1 MKKILIQYLW
11 IISLFLI
18 VILIAGCVN
27 KPLITKKE
35 PSVYDGSLGLML
47 GCMFDPKACKEV
59 KKNAEQDEITK
70 EWEEV
75 DKQLD
80 K

>member
-1 MKKILIQYLW
+1 MKNILIQYLW
-11 IISLFLI
+11 IIALFLV

-27 KPLITKKE
+27 RPVETNKKI
-35 PSVYDGSLGLML
+35 SVYDGSMSLAIA
-47 GCMFDPKACKEV
+47 CIFSPKDCDKLQQ
-59 KKNAEQDEITK
+59 EQ

>member
-11 IISLFLI
+11 IITLFLI
-18 VILIAGCVN
+18 VILFAGCAN
-27 KPLITKKE
+27 KPTQSNKKI
-35 PSVYDGSLGLML
+35 SVYDGSMSIAIA
-47 GCMFDPKACKEV
+47 CIFSPKDCDKIQQE
-59 KKNAEQDEITK
+59 K

-75 DKQLD
+75 DKAID